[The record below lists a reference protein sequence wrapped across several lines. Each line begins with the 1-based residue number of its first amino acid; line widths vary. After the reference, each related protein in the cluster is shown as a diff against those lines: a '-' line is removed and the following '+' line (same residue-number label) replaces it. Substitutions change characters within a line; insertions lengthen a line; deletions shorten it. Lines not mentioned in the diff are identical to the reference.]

1 METPLSLIPSLM
13 PCELETKKVPK
24 NKESVKTKEPEKQ
37 KKVDSRPESE
47 PLSVVED
54 EDDEQVIVVS
64 NEESLE
70 VSVDDLLRQYSLKQL
85 KAMCTKHSLTPL
97 GSKRE
102 LAQKISEHLK
112 FLND

>member
-13 PCELETKKVPK
+13 PCELETKKVQK
-24 NKESVKTKEPEKQ
+24 NKENVKTKELDKQ

-47 PLSVVED
+47 SLSVVKD

-85 KAMCTKHSLTPL
+85 KSMCTKHSLEPS

-102 LAQKISEHLK
+102 LAQKISDYLK